1 MLEVLMV
8 VQNAMNTLGIEYAFG
23 EYAPISDE
31 DEEGE
36 ESKIVYPY
44 FVGEYTE
51 SEPLTEDGL
60 HSSTFMLTGFSRDSW
75 LTLEEAKER
84 IERHFNMSSGK
95 TYITARG
102 TGIAI
107 SYAGSMIVPTGD
119 AELKKIQINLDI
131 KEWKVN

>member
-1 MLEVLMV
+1 MV
-8 VQNAMNTLGIEYAFG
+8 VQNSMNALGIEYAFA
-23 EYAPISDE
+23 EYAAST

-51 SEPLTEDGL
+51 SEPMTEDGL
-60 HSSTFMLTGFSRDSW
+60 HEATFMLTGFSRDSW
-75 LTLEEAKER
+75 LTLEDAKER
-84 IERHFNMSSGK
+84 IERYFNMSSGK

-107 SYAGSMIVPTGD
+107 SYAGSMVVPTGD

>member
-1 MLEVLMV
+1 MMIEVLMI
-8 VQNAMNTLGIEYAFG
+8 VQNSMNALGIEYAFG
-23 EYAPISDE
+23 EYAGNA
-31 DEEGE
+31 EG
-36 ESKIVYPY
+36 KVVYPY

-51 SEPLTEDGL
+51 SEPMTEDGL
-60 HSSTFMLTGFSRDSW
+60 HEATFMLSGFSRGSW

-84 IERHFNMSSGK
+84 IERYFNMSSGK

-102 TGIAI
+102 TGIAV

>member
-1 MLEVLMV
+1 MMIEVLMV
-8 VQNAMNTLGIEYAFG
+8 VQNAMNALGIEYAFA
-23 EYAPISDE
+23 EYAGNT
-31 DEEGE
+31 EG
-36 ESKIVYPY
+36 KIVYPY

-60 HSSTFMLTGFSRDSW
+60 HEATFMLTGFSRDSW

>member
-1 MLEVLMV
+1 MI
-8 VQNAMNTLGIEYAFG
+8 VQNSMNALGIEYAFA
-23 EYAPISDE
+23 EYAGNDE
-31 DEEGE
+31 G
-36 ESKIVYPY
+36 KVVYPY

-51 SEPLTEDGL
+51 SEPVTEDGL
-60 HSSTFMLTGFSRDSW
+60 HEASFMLTGFSRDSW
-75 LTLEEAKER
+75 LTLEDAKER
-84 IERHFNMSSGK
+84 IERYFNMSSGK

-119 AELKKIQINLDI
+119 AELKKIQINLDT

>member
-1 MLEVLMV
+1 MM
-8 VQNAMNTLGIEYAFG
+8 VQNSMKALGIEYAFA
-23 EYAPISDE
+23 EYAGNA
-31 DEEGE
+31 EG
-36 ESKIVYPY
+36 KVVYPY

-51 SEPLTEDGL
+51 SEPMTEDGL
-60 HSSTFMLTGFSRDSW
+60 HESTFMLSGFSRDSW

-84 IERHFNMSSGK
+84 IERYFNMSSGK

>member
-1 MLEVLMV
+1 MSKEGLKIIKD
-8 VQNAMNTLGIEYAFG
+8 AMKALGLNYSFMEWNG
-23 EYAPISDE
+23 KP
-31 DEEGE
+31 
-36 ESKIVYPY
+36 VYPY

-51 SEPLTEDGL
+51 SEPMTEDGL
-60 HSSTFMLTGFSRDSW
+60 HESTFMLTGFSRDSW

>member
-1 MLEVLMV
+1 MIEVLMV
-8 VQNAMNTLGIEYAFG
+8 VQSAMNALGIEYAFV
-23 EYAPISDE
+23 EYAGNA
-31 DEEGE
+31 EG
-36 ESKIVYPY
+36 KVVYPY

-60 HSSTFMLTGFSRDSW
+60 HSATFMLSGFSRDSW
-75 LTLEEAKER
+75 LTLEDAKER

>member
-1 MLEVLMV
+1 MIEVLMV
-8 VQNAMNTLGIEYAFG
+8 VQNAMNALGIEYAFA
-23 EYAPISDE
+23 EYAV
-31 DEEGE
+31 DEEGNV
-36 ESKIVYPY
+36 VYPY

-51 SEPLTEDGL
+51 SEPMTEDGL
-60 HSSTFMLTGFSRDSW
+60 HEATFLLSGFSRDSW

-84 IERHFNMSSGK
+84 IERYFNMSSGK

-107 SYAGSMIVPTGD
+107 SYSGSMIVPTGD
-119 AELKKIQINLDI
+119 AELKKIQINLNI